1 MAVPNADGHGTFS
14 PVVSTRP
21 TNQKALRVLG
31 AGAAVILACAAVVA
45 LVGASTQGARPS
57 ALVAVKPKSQ
67 LDVLAGYFLKHGET
81 MTPKTALATIRQF
94 EAHAPALMA
103 RLGKADTQ
111 MLADAFGHQTQQLE
125 DPPPATSGSL
135 LCEKRAKIIAL
146 FDTLL
151 AKLGGEELSANI
163 TMGKVT
169 DEWKDAMTSWLDSES
184 KYRLTVEQVK
194 EAKEGASFAKDE
206 YEKWKTAYKLAQKDL
221 DDTIARNVEERKNIV
236 DEQEV
241 IKEIM
246 RYLGVLHDVQATE
259 KSIAAGGR
267 DSVKDKESGVSDP
280 YATQKKASPAQL
292 QAKLKKLQTLALK
305 TKVPGATQQLAQLN
319 KLAVYSETEEVA
331 RILKE
336 MLSDLETRLA
346 VIDEVQN
353 QAQKLKDDSFNEMIK
368 WEQKLVTLSSDA
380 DRAKEKMLKEKL
392 QRENLA
398 GTKDV
403 AENNYKAEDAA
414 YKVIIP
420 PYEREI
426 YVITM
431 IKIKIN
437 THCDKLAK
445 GEASVFGQ

>member
-1 MAVPNADGHGTFS
+1 
-14 PVVSTRP
+14 
-21 TNQKALRVLG
+21 
-31 AGAAVILACAAVVA
+31 
-45 LVGASTQGARPS
+45 
-57 ALVAVKPKSQ
+57 
-67 LDVLAGYFLKHGET
+67 
-81 MTPKTALATIRQF
+81 
-94 EAHAPALMA
+94 
-103 RLGKADTQ
+103 

-125 DPPPATSGSL
+125 DPPPASSNSGSL

-163 TMGKVT
+163 TMGKIT

-206 YEKWKTAYKLAQKDL
+206 YEKWKTAYKLAEQDL
-221 DDTIARNVEERKNIV
+221 QNTLARNAEERKNIEEER
-236 DEQEV
+236 DV

-280 YATQKKASPAQL
+280 YATKKASPAQL

-331 RILKE
+331 KILKE
-336 MLSDLETRLA
+336 MLADLETRLA

-353 QAQKLKDDSFNEMIK
+353 QAQKLKDDSFKEMVN
-368 WEQKLVTLSSDA
+368 WEKKLVKLAEDA
-380 DRAKEKMLKEKL
+380 DKAKEKMLKEKL

-398 GTKDV
+398 GVKDV
-403 AENNYKAEDAA
+403 TENNYKAEDAA

-437 THCDKLAK
+437 EHCDKLAK

>member
-1 MAVPNADGHGTFS
+1 MAIPNADGHGTFS

-45 LVGASTQGARPS
+45 LVGASTQGAGPS
-57 ALVAVKPKSQ
+57 ALVAVKPQGQ
-67 LDVLAGYFLKHGET
+67 LDALAGYFLKHGET

-163 TMGKVT
+163 TMGKIT

-206 YEKWKTAYKLAQKDL
+206 YEKWKTAYKLAEQDL
-221 DDTIARNVEERKNIV
+221 QHV
-236 DEQEV
+236 
-241 IKEIM
+241 
-246 RYLGVLHDVQATE
+246 G
-259 KSIAAGGR
+259 
-267 DSVKDKESGVSDP
+267 
-280 YATQKKASPAQL
+280 AQ
-292 QAKLKKLQTLALK
+292 
-305 TKVPGATQQLAQLN
+305 
-319 KLAVYSETEEVA
+319 
-331 RILKE
+331 R
-336 MLSDLETRLA
+336 
-346 VIDEVQN
+346 
-353 QAQKLKDDSFNEMIK
+353 
-368 WEQKLVTLSSDA
+368 
-380 DRAKEKMLKEKL
+380 
-392 QRENLA
+392 
-398 GTKDV
+398 
-403 AENNYKAEDAA
+403 
-414 YKVIIP
+414 
-420 PYEREI
+420 
-426 YVITM
+426 
-431 IKIKIN
+431 
-437 THCDKLAK
+437 
-445 GEASVFGQ
+445 

>member
-1 MAVPNADGHGTFS
+1 MAIPNADGHGTFS

-31 AGAAVILACAAVVA
+31 AGAAVILAFAAVVA
-45 LVGASTQGARPS
+45 LVGASTQGAGPS
-57 ALVAVKPKSQ
+57 ALVAVKPQGQ
-67 LDVLAGYFLKHGET
+67 LDALAGYFLKHGET

-368 WEQKLVTLSSDA
+368 WEKKLVTLSSDA